1 MTSGTLDNSEDSPR
15 GFGHGISDRQ
25 QGVSKMGL
33 GRRLSMCDRYAVG
46 DLDVHVHV
54 VTTHREGTLRRS
66 RGAVKGIESEGHNIT
81 LWQHFLNKGPSALC
95 ARGRQCD
102 YGFWR

>member
-46 DLDVHVHV
+46 DLEVHV
-54 VTTHREGTLRRS
+54 LS
-66 RGAVKGIESEGHNIT
+66 LPLIE
-81 LWQHFLNKGPSALC
+81 KGPSARLEEL
-95 ARGRQCD
+95 
-102 YGFWR
+102 